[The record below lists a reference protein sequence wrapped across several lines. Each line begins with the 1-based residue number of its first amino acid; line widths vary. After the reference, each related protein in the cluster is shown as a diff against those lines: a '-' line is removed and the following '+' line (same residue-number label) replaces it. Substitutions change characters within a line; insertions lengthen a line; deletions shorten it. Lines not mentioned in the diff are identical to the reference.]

1 MILCWPVIMLSLAV
15 SQVNSIRCY
24 TDLEATQASSLECGM
39 STGCVKIYKKA
50 YEYDHLGN
58 FIPEHKRGP
67 DIQLFRGCFI
77 IQAPDI
83 CFTSRDGLSYCWC
96 SSKDLCNS
104 SWSLSS
110 SSVYL
115 FVLVCFLILVTIKE

>member
-1 MILCWPVIMLSLAV
+1 MRSPTVLSMASVLLITRPLHV
-15 SQVNSIRCY
+15 QTIRCY
-24 TDLEATQASSLECGM
+24 TDLEASQASSLECGM

-50 YEYDHLGN
+50 YEYDHLGE
-58 FIPEHKRGP
+58 FIPEHRRGP

-104 SWSLSS
+104 TWSLGPSS
-110 SSVYL
+110 ASL
-115 FVLVCFLILVTIKE
+115 F